1 MLRFFWFIYL
11 YKKWKNIKMKNILTE
26 NMRRFGTKNLN
37 ELSNRLRG
45 WVSEEKLLHYLSSI
59 NKTDAVN
66 DISEIDTSMIDE
78 ESLISEYNDIFR
90 KYDIEYI
97 VTNIKFD
104 DYGGIK
110 SIYIK

>member
-1 MLRFFWFIYL
+1 MVNTKLQNL
-11 YKKWKNIKMKNILTE
+11 LAE

-37 ELSNRLRG
+37 ELSNKLRG
-45 WVSEEKLLHYLSSI
+45 WISEEKLLHYLSSI
-59 NKTDAVN
+59 NKNDSIN
-66 DISEIDTSMIDE
+66 DIQEIDTSMLDE

-104 DYGGIK
+104 DYGDVK

>member
-1 MLRFFWFIYL
+1 MNTRDFRKLL
-11 YKKWKNIKMKNILTE
+11 SE

-37 ELSNRLRG
+37 ELSNKLRG
-45 WVSEEKLLHYLSSI
+45 WISEEKLLHYLSSI
-59 NKTDAVN
+59 NKDDSVN
-66 DISEIDTSMIDE
+66 DIQEIDTSMLDE

-104 DYGGIK
+104 DYGGVK